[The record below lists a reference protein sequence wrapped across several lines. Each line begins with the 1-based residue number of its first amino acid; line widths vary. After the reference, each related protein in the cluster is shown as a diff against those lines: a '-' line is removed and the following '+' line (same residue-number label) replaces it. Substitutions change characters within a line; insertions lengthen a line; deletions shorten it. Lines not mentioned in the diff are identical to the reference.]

1 MSFWSRIFRLLPN
14 KVEDEQLTNLTQVAF
29 GLNVE
34 TLESEK
40 TTPEAK
46 QDAKAYLDRFWE
58 TDSAGRNQGEPDWM
72 VAMNAKSER
81 LEEGSPE
88 RCLSQRQPSGQ
99 ILGWGTPAKA
109 LFWVVTQ
116 SGGLLW
122 SALYHLPA
130 GWHRRWTM
138 DDVPPSRR

>member
-81 LEEGSPE
+81 
-88 RCLSQRQPSGQ
+88 
-99 ILGWGTPAKA
+99 GWKKA
-109 LFWVVTQ
+109 ALKGACRSDNPRVRYWAGV
-116 SGGLLW
+116 LLRRH
-122 SALYHLPA
+122 YF
-130 GWHRRWTM
+130 GW
-138 DDVPPSRR
+138 